1 MAKVQGLSKQDYD
14 ADENLRL
21 ALVHLVQIIG
31 EAARHGSETTRTA
44 LPDIPWREITGMRHK
59 IVHDYM
65 DTDEDLVWEDS
76 VGKYVLGDKVG
87 VWRCQT
93 PVRGKQD
100 ACVSRAWRD
109 FTNRVWE
116 VAVVDMPPLVVVLE
130 RVVPPDEA

>member
-1 MAKVQGLSKQDYD
+1 MDHDDMIYLGHMLDTSHKIMAKVQGLSKQDYD

-31 EAARHGSETTRTA
+31 EAARHVSDTTRKA

-65 DTDEDLVWEDS
+65 DTDEDLVWE
-76 VGKYVLGDKVG
+76 
-87 VWRCQT
+87 
-93 PVRGKQD
+93 
-100 ACVSRAWRD
+100 
-109 FTNRVWE
+109 